1 MVAFYYKVKAKV
13 VLYSKESGEIEFLVF
28 EKEFK
33 NDEPIIA
40 RESAFEYYQ
49 KNIEYFLESK
59 HKKYYSDKQ
68 ARDELKSFT
77 EVNANSELIFGVNP
91 IEYEKAIGNGIGIF
105 LIENNL
111 DEEREI
117 RNTDDSGIF
126 IHGIGDRWF
135 IQDYPD
141 FIMSDL
147 EVEYE
152 LYNKFGYKTG
162 NKKTEILY
170 CSVDEWI
177 EGYLGDGKWVDES
190 YIEPQ
195 IRTILHTPFDWSG
208 LDIPYWWE
216 DSKNEKSEIITKLPQ
231 KLNELLK
238 DGESNQVEFKSA
250 LMFNFLTGK
259 AGISIKGIIA
269 KAICAFLNS
278 NGGFL
283 VIGLTDKG
291 EVQGLSHD
299 FSLSQG
305 KKEKDFFMLEFD
317 QMLEHF
323 LSFSVKNNVSGQ
335 FYQLE
340 EKDIFVVT
348 VSPSKQRPI
357 FLKGQNGKE
366 FYVRG
371 EASSRQIIDI
381 EQLANYC
388 IEKWGK

>member
-147 EVEYE
+147 EAEYE
-152 LYNKFGYKTG
+152 LYNKFG